1 MQGDTERERKG
12 WQRGRGCVR
21 RVIVGEED
29 KMVGIE
35 SERETGRVEG
45 GYNRRGCG

>member
-21 RVIVGEED
+21 RVIVGED
-29 KMVGIE
+29 KMEGIE
-35 SERETGRVEG
+35 SERMMERVEG
-45 GYNRRGCG
+45 GRNGGECG